1 METVEIVSLNDE
13 EIEELLSPYKTS
25 RLFLDSA
32 NLIVSPPDGISLS
45 AQCLLPPKKP
55 GYLEKEI
62 DYVTATEGLGLV
74 TRCFI
79 LMFVV
84 ALTRRLLPDLRSSN
98 RDICKDP
105 EVFTLSVEIN
115 CKKRIQRN
123 VGSKTEKSSKPI
135 LVKVWLEKGWSIEK
149 RRGKL
154 AFRGRVK
161 FLIEEGR
168 WDGSVETFIWLE

>member
-1 METVEIVSLNDE
+1 MGTEEGVSLSKK
-13 EIEELLSPYKTS
+13 EIEELLSPYKKS
-25 RLFLDSA
+25 HLFLESA
-32 NLIVSPPDGISLS
+32 DLIVSPPEGISLS
-45 AQCLLPPKKP
+45 AKCSLPPKKP

-62 DYVTATEGLGLV
+62 DYVTATEGLALV

-79 LMFVV
+79 LMFTV
-84 ALTRRLLPDLRSSN
+84 ALSRHLLPDLRSAN

-105 EVFTLSVEIN
+105 EVFTLSVEVN
-115 CKKRIQRN
+115 CSKRVQRN
-123 VGSKTEKSSKPI
+123 GSSKIGKASRPI
-135 LVKVWLEKGWSIEK
+135 LVKVWLEEGWSVER
-149 RRGKL
+149 RRGRS